1 MMFLHQKLD
10 YELVF
15 ITSEVKDSN
24 AVEMEK
30 RLYRSQ
36 KDKVLAGVCGGIG
49 EYFNIDSTIIR
60 LLWLVSI
67 FVFEIGVLLY
77 IIAAVVMPKDETE
90 NYFQVEEDSSRN
102 VSKVKS
108 EKLFGYG
115 LIIIGILLMLDR
127 LKVLRWFD
135 LKTVFPVLLIIGG
148 IMILR
153 KSFN

>member
-1 MMFLHQKLD
+1 
-10 YELVF
+10 
-15 ITSEVKDSN
+15 
-24 AVEMEK
+24 MEK

>member
-1 MMFLHQKLD
+1 
-10 YELVF
+10 
-15 ITSEVKDSN
+15 
-24 AVEMEK
+24 MEK

-77 IIAAVVMPKDETE
+77 IIAAVVMPKAETE